1 MFDKLKKVFSGSEEP
16 KEQVKKETQAAPA
29 APAAEAKASA
39 KPRIGYIHLSGC
51 TGDAMSLTENY
62 DILDVVL
69 TDLVDIVYGQ
79 TLVDKWIHGTYAEE
93 MPEMDLCLIEG
104 SVCLQDEHS
113 MHEIQ
118 LAREKSKLICAFGSC
133 AMTGCFTTY
142 ARGGQQGN
150 PKHESFVPLSDLV
163 KVDLALP
170 GCPVAPEMIAKAVVA
185 LCEGDMDYLAP
196 AMAIADVNEACG
208 CDLLKYNMRM
218 GKCSGCGACSV
229 ACPTRSINM
238 IEGRPISNTDR
249 CVKCGSCYMTCPRH
263 WLPLSQIKKETG
275 L

>member
-1 MFDKLKKVFSGSEEP
+1 MFGKLKKVLSGSEE
-16 KEQVKKETQAAPA
+16 EQKVTNQPSTQAAPSA
-29 APAAEAKASA
+29 APSASA

-62 DILDVVL
+62 DILDVIL

-79 TLVDKWIHGTYAEE
+79 SLVDLWE

-113 MHEIQ
+113 MHELMQ
-118 LAREKSKLICAFGSC
+118 AREKSKLICAFGSC

-150 PKHESFVPLSDLV
+150 PKHESFLPISSLI

-185 LCEGDMDYLAP
+185 LVEGDMDYLKP
-196 AMAIADVNEACG
+196 AMDIAGIDEACG
-208 CDLLKYNMRM
+208 CDLLKYNFRM
-218 GKCSGCGACSV
+218 GKCSGCGVCAV

-249 CVKCGSCYMTCPRH
+249 CIKCGSCYMSCPRN
-263 WLPLSQIKKETG
+263 WLPLSRIKKDTG

>member
-1 MFDKLKKVFSGSEEP
+1 MFDKIKKVFSGSSEP
-16 KEQVKKETQAAPA
+16 KEEVKAKAQAAPA
-29 APAAEAKASA
+29 PKAEAKASA

-62 DILDVVL
+62 DILDVIL

-79 TLVDKWIHGTYAEE
+79 TLVDLWE

-113 MHEIQ
+113 MHELK
-118 LAREKSKLICAFGSC
+118 LAREKSALICAFGSC

-150 PKHESFVPLSDLV
+150 PKHESFLPISDLI

-185 LCEGDMDYLAP
+185 LVEGDMDYLKP
-196 AMAIADVNEACG
+196 AMAIAEVNEGCG
-208 CDLLKYNMRM
+208 CDLLKKTIRN
-218 GKCSGCGACSV
+218 GLCSGCGACAL

-238 IEGRPISNTDR
+238 VEGRPISNTDR
-249 CVKCGSCYMTCPRH
+249 CIKCGSCYATCPRH
-263 WLPLSQIKKETG
+263 WLPVNQIKKETG